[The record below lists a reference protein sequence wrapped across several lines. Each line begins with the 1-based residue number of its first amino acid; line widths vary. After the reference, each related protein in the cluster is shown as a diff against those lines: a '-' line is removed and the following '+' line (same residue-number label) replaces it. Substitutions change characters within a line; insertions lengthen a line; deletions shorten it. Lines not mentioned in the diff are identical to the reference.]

1 MAEPDNLTLV
11 YLRRLDAKMDAL
23 SDNLNDLKARFTT
36 LEIQVSHLAATEAS
50 HYANTAIRLDKIE
63 HRLERLERHADI
75 IPA

>member
-11 YLRRLDAKMDAL
+11 YLRRLDAKMDAM

-50 HYANTAIRLDKIE
+50 HYAHTAIRLDKIE
-63 HRLERLERHADI
+63 HRLERHADV